1 MQDICSLS
9 LVQAAAALKKK
20 QIGAAEA
27 VKSCLNR
34 IDETEPS
41 IQALLKV
48 DGEKALELARSMDND
63 GHAENRP
70 LWGVPIVIKD
80 AIATKGLLTTAA
92 SRILENFI
100 PFYDAFVVRK
110 LREAGAI
117 IIGKANMDEFAMGS
131 STENSAFQKT
141 RNPWDL
147 QKTPGGSSG
156 GSAASV
162 AACQAFAAL
171 GSDTGGSIRQP
182 ASFCGC
188 VGLKP
193 TYGRVS
199 RYGLFAFAS
208 SMDQIGPV
216 TRTVEDAAVMLNI
229 IAGHD
234 VRDNTSSPRA
244 VEDYTQ
250 KLVSHGVSAPLKGRK
265 LGFPKEF
272 FGAGLS
278 DEVRSACMAAIAQAE
293 KLGAELVDVKLTDPN
308 VATATYYI
316 LATAEASSNLAR
328 YDGVRYGRRA
338 GGVANLDELY
348 MRSRSEG
355 FGLEVKR
362 RIMLGSYVLS
372 SGYYDAY
379 FKKAAQT
386 RRLIMDRYLAVLEQC
401 DAIFMPVAPVTA
413 WKLGSHQK
421 DPLAAY
427 LMDAY
432 TLPVNLAGL
441 PGISVPVGLGQETG
455 MPVGL
460 QIIGKHFDEGE
471 ILAIASALENT
482 LPGLGEPP
490 LTRCNAD

>member
-1 MQDICSLS
+1 MLDICSLS
-9 LVQAAAALKKK
+9 LAEATASLKKK
-20 QIGAAEA
+20 EIGVAETVNACLSRIAQTESDIRALLAVDAENA
-27 VKSCLNR
+27 VK
-34 IDETEPS
+34 
-41 IQALLKV
+41 
-48 DGEKALELARSMDND
+48 LAQSMDAAGPD
-63 GHAENRP
+63 ESRP
-70 LWGVPIVIKD
+70 LWGVPVVIKD
-80 AIATKGLLTTAA
+80 AISTKGLRTTAA
-92 SRILENFI
+92 SRILENFT

-117 IIGKANMDEFAMGS
+117 ILAKTNMDEFAMGS
-131 STENSAFQKT
+131 ATENSAFQKT

-162 AACQAFAAL
+162 SARQCFASL

-208 SMDQIGPV
+208 SMDQIGPI
-216 TRTVEDAAVMLNI
+216 TRTVKDAAMILNV

-234 VRDNTSSPRA
+234 ARDNTSSPRPA
-244 VEDYTQ
+244 GDYA
-250 KLVSHGVSAPLKGRK
+250 KNLVSATDSQPLKGRK
-265 LGFPKEF
+265 FGFPEEF
-272 FGAGLS
+272 FGSGLS
-278 DEVRSACMAAIAQAE
+278 DEVRTACMNAVSAAE
-293 KLGAELVDVKLTDPN
+293 KLGAELVKVKLTDPN
-308 VATATYYI
+308 IASATYYI
-316 LATAEASSNLAR
+316 LAMAEASSNLAR

-338 GGVANLDELY
+338 GGVTNLDELY

-386 RRLIMDRYLAVLEQC
+386 RRIIMDQYVRVLEQC

-413 WKLGSHQK
+413 WKIGAHETN
-421 DPLAAY
+421 PLAAY

-432 TLPVNLAGL
+432 TLPANLAGL
-441 PGISVPVGLGQETG
+441 PGISLPVGLGDQTG

-460 QIIGKHFDEGE
+460 QIIGRHFGE
-471 ILAIASALENT
+471 AEIIGFADALEKA
-482 LPGLGEPP
+482 LPQIGQPRMD
-490 LTRCNAD
+490 RCAPE